1 MQAFPPDSIEKS
13 GMQIAQDH
21 IVGFNYTLKDDSGT
35 VIDSSKDGPLE
46 YRHGRGKLVR
56 GLEKELDGK
65 SVGWKG
71 SVRVSKA
78 DGYGEYEPRMVF
90 GVPLTKFGKKAPAI
104 GDLVGVPNPQ
114 GGQFQA
120 RVIRKSGDEVTL
132 DANHPLAGMEL
143 TWDVEIVSVRPAGPG
158 E

>member
-1 MQAFPPDSIEKS
+1 
-13 GMQIAQDH
+13 MQIAQDH

-90 GVPLTKFGKKAPAI
+90 GVPPTKFGKKAPAI

>member
-1 MQAFPPDSIEKS
+1 
-13 GMQIAQDH
+13 MQISQDH

-35 VIDSSKDGPLE
+35 VIDSSKNGPLE
-46 YRHGRGKLVR
+46 YRHGRGNLVR
-56 GLEKELDGK
+56 GLEKVLAGK

-71 SVRVSKA
+71 SVRVSK
-78 DGYGEYEPRMVF
+78 DEGYGEYDSRMVF
-90 GVPLTKFGKKAPAI
+90 GVPLAKFGGQSPAI

-120 RVIRKSGDEVTL
+120 RVVRKNEQEVTL

-143 TWDVEIVSVRPAGPG
+143 TWEVEVVSVRPARPD
-158 E
+158 EQA